1 MDGVHDLGGR
11 EGFGPI
17 RDKDDAVPFHAE
29 WETRA
34 FGMEQS
40 SASGAGWSIDWFRHC
55 RELIV
60 PTDYL
65 TRPYFDQ
72 WATTLAAQ
80 MIDEGY
86 LTLEEVKAGAATF
99 IPQPGYPPGTAGSI
113 PSFCREPEKLRSE
126 RRLAPALRSWRRRPL
141 RSWRRVH
148 GHTRMPG
155 YVRGRAGVIH
165 AHHGGHVLPD
175 ASARGEKRAEHLY
188 TVSFSAAELWA
199 EAETAEDHVFVDLW
213 ESYLE
218 PA

>member
-11 EGFGPI
+11 EGLGPI
-17 RDKDDAVPFHAE
+17 ADKDDDKPFHAE

-34 FGMEQS
+34 FGATQS
-40 SASGAGWSIDWFRHC
+40 ARGGGSSIDWFRLC
-55 RELIV
+55 RELVV
-60 PTDYL
+60 PVDYL

-72 WATTLAAQ
+72 WITTVAAQ

-86 LTLEEVKAGAATF
+86 LTLDEIKRGASSFTPELRHSPAGAASARAF
-99 IPQPGYPPGTAGSI
+99 VANPRSFALEAAAPPRHRLGAAVR
-113 PSFCREPEKLRSE
+113 CRLSAEP
-126 RRLAPALRSWRRRPL
+126 
-141 RSWRRVH
+141 

-165 AHHGGHVLPD
+165 ARHGGHMLPD
-175 ASARGEKRAEHLY
+175 ASARGERKGEHLY
-188 TVSFSAAELWA
+188 TVRFAASDLWP
-199 EAETAEDHVFVDLW
+199 EAAASRDSVYVDLW